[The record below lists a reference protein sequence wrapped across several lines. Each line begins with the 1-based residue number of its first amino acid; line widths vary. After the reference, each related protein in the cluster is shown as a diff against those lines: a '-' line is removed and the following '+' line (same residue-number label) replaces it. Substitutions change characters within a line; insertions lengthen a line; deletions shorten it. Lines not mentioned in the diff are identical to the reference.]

1 MKAFEKLNLHPDIL
15 KAVAHEK
22 YDNATAIQNKVIPAA
37 MKGLDI
43 LGASKSGTGKTAAF
57 VLPLLNKLQKVVK
70 KDEKVVRA
78 LIIVPTIE
86 LADQVSRT
94 IVSFSKYLDIQTVKI
109 QGGSKKSDQIH
120 KLRQGVDII
129 VATPG
134 RLQDFIADKK
144 VNLEHVNT
152 VILDEADTML
162 ELGFLGEIKSILKSC
177 TQPKQMMCFSA
188 TISQNIKKLAKEFLR
203 DPAIVEV
210 SNRRDVVNFIK
221 HRAYKVD
228 KKRKA
233 ELAAKLV
240 KDIGTE
246 QVLIFVNKKDSADRL
261 FEYFKSQDIWTA
273 IIHGDIN
280 RGGRARALTLF
291 KSGRSQVLIA
301 TDIAARGIDIPELPL
316 VINYDLPEETDS
328 FTHRVG
334 RTGRANHKGAVITLL
349 TIHDYNAFTTI
360 EKHLKLNV
368 KRDIMDGFEI
378 TDKQPRQARPR
389 KKSLSEKKGKIDY
402 DKKRKYTYA
411 AQKKKRQETKKKK

>member
-1 MKAFEKLNLHPDIL
+1 M
-15 KAVAHEK
+15 
-22 YDNATAIQNKVIPAA
+22 
-37 MKGLDI
+37 
-43 LGASKSGTGKTAAF
+43 GASKSGTGKTAAY
-57 VLPLLNKLQKVVK
+57 VLPLLHKLQKIVK

-94 IVSFSKYLDIQTVKI
+94 IIGFSRYMDIRTAKV
-109 QGGSKKSDQIH
+109 QGGSKKIDQIH
-120 KLRQGVDII
+120 KLKEGVDIV

-134 RLQDFIADKK
+134 RLQEFIADKK
-144 VNLEHVNT
+144 INLEYVNT

-162 ELGFLGEIKSILKSC
+162 DLGFLAEIKSILKSC
-177 TQPKQMMCFSA
+177 TKPKQMMCFSA

-203 DPAIVEV
+203 DPVIVEV

-240 KDIGTE
+240 KDMGVG
-246 QVLIFVNKKDSADRL
+246 QVLIFVNKKETADKL
-261 FEYFKSQDIWTA
+261 FEYFKEQGIWTA
-273 IIHGDIN
+273 LIHGDIK
-280 RGGRARALTLF
+280 RGGRAKALTLF
-291 KSGRSQVLIA
+291 KSGKSQVLIA
-301 TDIAARGIDIPELPL
+301 TDVAARGIDIPELPL
-316 VINYDLPEETDS
+316 VINYDLPEQTDD

-334 RTGRANHKGAVITLL
+334 RTGRANHKGQVITLL
-349 TIHDYNAFTTI
+349 TIHDYNHFSTI

-368 KRDIMDGFEI
+368 KREIMEGFEI

-389 KKSLSEKKGKIDY
+389 KKSLREKKGYIDY
-402 DKKRKYTYA
+402 DKKRKFTYA
-411 AQKKKRQETKKKK
+411 SQKKKKQESKKKKS